1 MSLPVPW
8 LEQRLS
14 ALQKLSQLH
23 ATLREERHGAQQVS
37 TPSLVIAIEDGLKE
51 IRQKLLRETTWLTEQ
66 IGNRPGIDLAFIAH
80 EGLVMAANGRL
91 ENHENYA
98 AIANQ
103 FATEAIAVAKR
114 LDLEPPSQ
122 VLMVASNRKLALIF
136 VEEMILG
143 IVAPR
148 EIELATLLAQV

>member
-1 MSLPVPW
+1 M
-8 LEQRLS
+8 
-14 ALQKLSQLH
+14 
-23 ATLREERHGAQQVS
+23 
-37 TPSLVIAIEDGLKE
+37 IAIEDGLKE
-51 IRQKLLRETTWLTEQ
+51 IRQKLLRETTWLAEQ
-66 IGNRPGIDLAFIAH
+66 IGNRSGIDLAFVAH

-103 FATEAIAVAKR
+103 FATEAIEVAKR
-114 LDLEPPSQ
+114 LELEPPGQ
-122 VLMVASNRKLALIF
+122 VLMVARNRKLALIF